1 MNILIVTESIPFPST
16 NGRELPIASIFGQ
29 LSKRHAVDLLVITS
43 NKETEQK
50 KIQNIPSSI
59 RKTDFLSAKKN
70 GNFKRL
76 LHSVFTFSHSISSY
90 TYPVNDAKHL
100 LQNRFY
106 DFVWV
111 SPVTFYTFID
121 FCTKNRINFFKKF
134 AIGLND
140 SKTYLYRDYFNE
152 VLYTGIINRKYL
164 TYWLRSFLIAGEE
177 KNYLQK
183 ADLVHVQTN
192 AEAAKV
198 KKLLPNFKNKIVIAP
213 NGVKSELFACTYD
226 GADSN
231 NILFMTNLD
240 GDRKDESK
248 WFITKVWVLIKRAL
262 PNARLLIAGQPPKQ
276 SIDYITNDS
285 SILINGF
292 ADDLTQLYNT
302 VSIAVVATFHG
313 TGLINRILDAFTAG
327 VPVVST
333 PQAIATFNDINVD
346 EHILSAQT
354 PKLFAE
360 QVIKLFNNKSYRT
373 AIANAGREYAKG
385 CPTWEETSIGIEN
398 KMQSLLD

>member
-1 MNILIVTESIPFPST
+1 MNILIVTESVPFPST

-29 LSKRHAVDLLVITS
+29 LSKRHTIDLLVITS
-43 NKETEQK
+43 KKETELK
-50 KIQNIPSSI
+50 KIRNIPSSI
-59 RKTDFLSAKKN
+59 RNTDFLFAKKT

-76 LHSVFTFSHSISSY
+76 MYSMLTFSHSISSY
-90 TYPVNDAKHL
+90 TYPGNDTKCL
-100 LQNRFY
+100 LQNKFY

-121 FCTKNRINFFKKF
+121 FCVKNNIHFFKKF

-164 TYWLRSFLIAGEE
+164 IYWLRSFLISGEE

-198 KKLLPNFKNKIVIAP
+198 QKLLPELKRKIIIAP
-213 NGVKSELFACTYD
+213 NGVKSELFGCTYN

-231 NILFMTNLD
+231 YILFMTNLD

-248 WFITKVWVLIKRAL
+248 WFITKVWILIKQAL
-262 PNARLLIAGQPPKQ
+262 PAARLLIAGQPPKQ
-276 SIDYITNDS
+276 PIDYIANDS
-285 SILINGF
+285 SIIINGF

-333 PQAIATFNDINVD
+333 PQAIATFNNIKVE

-354 PKLFAE
+354 PKLFAD

-373 AIANAGREYAKG
+373 AVANAGREYAKG
-385 CPTWEETSIGIEN
+385 CPTWEETSIEIES
-398 KMQSLLD
+398 KMQSLLE